1 MLPAGVEI
9 PEKFEKANS
18 DKPEVGKVNWSSPEQ
33 KVWAV
38 EALGL
43 EVPRRWDYKT
53 KSEKKTLN
61 KNYLYQLDHPIAE
74 GPREYQAIA
83 NFPSTYARA
92 LRERFSEGRMYADW
106 KQLEARTGRM
116 SCCNPPMHNIP
127 KKTKLREAIVAPE
140 GYRIVT
146 LDFSQ
151 IEPRI
156 LAAIS
161 RDTALLKAFRE
172 GLDIY
177 RFVTE
182 RVTGTPMDQVRD
194 GLRAVFKT
202 IVLGMIYGMGPV
214 SLTLRIRRD
223 IDPKMPTSKIEEYYY
238 GFFDAF
244 GEAKAW
250 RQGLEDEFDNGSRET
265 RTIIG
270 RRRLD
275 VVNKRQRWNAPI
287 QGSATD
293 AFRAAAVTLLERRE
307 EVGGFRIIALIHD
320 EVVLEVPEENAEA
333 VEEWAGTVMA
343 EAAAAIVNTKLPK
356 KLRIETKVDSGA
368 GATLQQAKDAAA

>member
-1 MLPAGVEI
+1 
-9 PEKFEKANS
+9 
-18 DKPEVGKVNWSSPEQ
+18 
-33 KVWAV
+33 
-38 EALGL
+38 
-43 EVPRRWDYKT
+43 
-53 KSEKKTLN
+53 
-61 KNYLYQLDHPIAE
+61 
-74 GPREYQAIA
+74 
-83 NFPSTYARA
+83 
-92 LRERFSEGRMYADW
+92 
-106 KQLEARTGRM
+106 
-116 SCCNPPMHNIP
+116 
-127 KKTKLREAIVAPE
+127 
-140 GYRIVT
+140 
-146 LDFSQ
+146 
-151 IEPRI
+151 
-156 LAAIS
+156 
-161 RDTALLKAFRE
+161 
-172 GLDIY
+172 
-177 RFVTE
+177 
-182 RVTGTPMDQVRD
+182 
-194 GLRAVFKT
+194 
-202 IVLGMIYGMGPV
+202 MIYGMGPV
-214 SLTLRIRRD
+214 SLTMRIRRD

-244 GEAKAW
+244 GETKAW
-250 RQGLEDEFDNGSRET
+250 RRGLEDEFDNGSRET

-293 AFRAAAVTLLERRE
+293 AFRAAAVALLERRD